1 MSQSITGERFRRRRG
16 RSRRARGSVLAALAL
31 AAAAALGGPPVRA
44 QAERP
49 LGLLEQESVD
59 ESLAELGLKV
69 EPNPAGKVVGTIYV
83 VNREV
88 FSRRDW
94 RFQMLN
100 FFHRTTRPQIL
111 SRELL
116 IKPGQLYDEALVEE
130 STRNLQSPPPLVL
143 AAGTQV
149 IPPELSSV
157 VAIVPVVS
165 PLPGTVDLLAVTRDI
180 WSLRFNTNFEFQQN
194 TLSQLD
200 TSLSENNL
208 FGWRKYLAL
217 GFSMDLGKYAL
228 GPAYLDPN
236 IAGTRLTLYAHAVA
250 YYTRGTNDY
259 EGNSETVS
267 LHYPLYSLASRWGAG
282 VDVAHANAVT
292 RHFLGTDLAEEP
304 LMAMPGVTVPYIY
317 RRSYVIV
324 DVNATRSFGLTVIR
338 RATLGYLLDARRSAL
353 LENFPYGALTPAQLQ
368 TFLAEYAPIT
378 EQRSGPYLQYDMFT
392 AWYGIY
398 RDLDTFDLRENER
411 LGPSVSLR
419 AGLSAPALG
428 ADFLTYPLSGTIG
441 WAAGPAGAFFRASIT
456 GSTRL
461 RAGTAIDQ
469 IFQGK
474 LYLASPL
481 WRRLFRLVLAGEAD
495 AARADTQRTIFF
507 LGGDSGLRGYAIGDL
522 QGTSMV
528 IAHAELRSA
537 PLAVRSQ
544 RIGALLFY
552 DIGDAAPSFGS
563 MRIRSDTGIG
573 LRWLIPQLNSSVLR
587 VDWAVP
593 LENGTV
599 TPAGFPG
606 RATAGFQQIF

>member
-1 MSQSITGERFRRRRG
+1 M
-16 RSRRARGSVLAALAL
+16 
-31 AAAAALGGPPVRA
+31 
-44 QAERP
+44 
-49 LGLLEQESVD
+49 
-59 ESLAELGLKV
+59 AELGLKV

-94 RFQMLN
+94 RFQMFN

-116 IKPGQLYDEALVEE
+116 IKPGQLYDEALIEE

-143 AAGTQV
+143 AAGSQL

-157 VAIVPVVS
+157 VAIVPVAS
-165 PLPGTVDLLAVTRDI
+165 PQPGTVDLLAVTRDI
-180 WSLRFNTNFEFQQN
+180 WSLRFNTDFEFQQN

-217 GFSMDLGKYAL
+217 GFSLDLGKYAI

-236 IAGTRLTLYAHAVA
+236 IAGTRLTLYAHALA

-259 EGNSETVS
+259 EGNSETFS

-292 RHFLGTDLAEEP
+292 RHFLGTDLADEP

-317 RRSYVIV
+317 RRAYAIV
-324 DVNATRSFGLTVIR
+324 DANATRSFGLNVIQR
-338 RATLGYLLDARRSAL
+338 VTLGYLFDDRRSEL

-368 TFLAEYAPIT
+368 VFLAEYAPIT
-378 EQRSGPYLQYDMFT
+378 ERRSGPYLRYDMFT
-392 AWYGIY
+392 AWYGVY
-398 RDLDTFDLRENER
+398 RDLDTFDLRENQR
-411 LGPSVSLR
+411 LGPSVSLG
-419 AGLSAPALG
+419 AGFSAPALG
-428 ADFLTYPLSGTIG
+428 ADFLAYPMSGTIG
-441 WAAGPAGAFFRASIT
+441 WAAGPAGSFVRASIA

-461 RAGTAIDQ
+461 RWGTAIDQ
-469 IFQGK
+469 TFQGK
-474 LYLASPL
+474 LYIASPL
-481 WRRLFRLVLAGEAD
+481 WRHLFRLVLAGEAD

-507 LGGDSGLRGYAIGDL
+507 LGGDTGLRGYAIGDL

-552 DIGDAAPSFGS
+552 DLGDAAATFGS
-563 MRIRSDTGIG
+563 MSIRSDAGIG

-593 LENGTV
+593 FENGTV
-599 TPAGFPG
+599 TPAGLPG